1 MMTASDLKIALLRDL
16 HANLPA
22 LEAVIAHASNIG
34 VNAFW
39 NIGDFVGYG
48 AFPNQVVERMHKKKF
63 VNIVGNYDLKVLKFL
78 KKNKKWRDSKHPMKW
93 LAFKWAYD
101 NLSKKSR
108 MYLGSLPLARDLA
121 IGGRRF
127 LLVHGSPA
135 SNEELLEPET
145 PRERLRELNR
155 LAEAAYGIEFDA
167 IIFGHSHQAFTRQ
180 VGRTTFI
187 NTGSVGRPDD
197 GNPRTA
203 YAILHVI
210 EDSMQVGHY
219 RLNYEID
226 RAVAEIRKKGL
237 PNAFAEMLIQGRD
250 LETILA
256 RGT

>member
-1 MMTASDLKIALLRDL
+1 MPPSELKIALLGDV

-22 LEAVIAHASNIG
+22 LETVIAHANSLE
-34 VNAFW
+34 VDAFW

-48 AFPNQVVERMHKKKF
+48 AFPNQVVERMRKKKF
-63 VNIVGNYDLKVLKFL
+63 FNIVGNYDLKVLKFP
-78 KKNKKWRDSKHPMKW
+78 KKNKKWRDSKHPLKW

-108 MYLGSLPLARDLA
+108 RYLGSLPLARDLA

-135 SNEELLEPET
+135 SNEELLEPAT
-145 PRERLRELNR
+145 PEYRLRELNR
-155 LAEAAYGIEFDA
+155 LAEEVYGVVFDA

-180 VGRTTFI
+180 IGRTTFI

-203 YAILHVI
+203 YAIFH
-210 EDSMQVGHY
+210 MVGDGLQINHY
-219 RLNYEID
+219 RLDYDID

-237 PNAFAEMLIQGRD
+237 PDAFAEMLIQGRD

-256 RGT
+256 RGA